1 MKKRLSE
8 VMEKVDF
15 IQKPIELA
23 QSSQYFIES
32 LWEIVTEVSKLYPPL
47 ISVFSY
53 FFGFLVNTISYQSSL
68 YRSIQEFTLTRFEP
82 LFPYNLEAEEVTLR
96 GGEYFPAQTGKL
108 AMPFLLNLSVVR
120 AVSKA
125 AVPLAKKP
133 AKLAPFPKPQEPE
146 ITGKVFEKQL
156 AEAPQETIIQRIAE
170 VQTQLWSR
178 LTPSMTKLSST
189 LTEYERQAIPITFLA
204 AASKPVVLGRTVFA
218 GLTPYRFVTPL
229 EEEKVKSAYPE
240 RLPPI
245 EEQKEKTS
253 YPQHLVTPIEEE
265 RIKPSYP
272 KRLGT
277 RLEKEKTSYPERFI
291 TPLEEEKGKPEYPE
305 SLVTPI
311 EEEKEKTGFPEPQS
325 KEVPGEPPLDK
336 ALMAEAAPSELTGGI
351 PLSLGT
357 LRVVGY
363 ATKLPTAIS
372 EKQTPFLTSV
382 TPISRGSP
390 SPPATSLSIETSPHY
405 AGTMPE
411 TPTPIPPSQINLLLK
426 KISTAFTSWIRE
438 GSATLRDSRVSLS
451 ALPIA
456 ASAAE
461 KLLAE
466 TLMQPVSSLEAPPTY
481 EDREPISSLP
491 PTKFKP
497 EERHAPVEA
506 FRLPSILTSRMAYY
520 TQTYPWLPTEPAVNQ
535 TYETPFEV
543 EQLTSEKPT
552 TPSEISETQEPSK
565 PPITFALAATET
577 LITQRRQQESAA
589 FMKKIQISKST
600 YAKAVA
606 DLGAAGPIRTTMLD
620 ELAVGLTI
628 PYTPEP
634 YTPYTP
640 HAETPFPYTT
650 EPYPTPQRPVSP
662 QLPGQVTTSPKAIK
676 INVFADTDKEDLRDL
691 ERKISRILSE
701 QVADL
706 GAAGPIRTTML
717 DELAVGLSIPYT
729 LETYTPHAEAVSQQP
744 LIQSAISPTSQDTI
758 NVNVFA
764 DTAEEDLRDL
774 ERKIRR
780 ILSEQ
785 ISRYYG
791 SSRI

>member
-15 IQKPIELA
+15 IQKPIEMA

-53 FFGFLVNTISYQSSL
+53 FFGFLVNTIRYQSSL
-68 YRSIQEFTLTRFEP
+68 YRSIQEFTLTRFDL
-82 LFPYNLEAEEVTLR
+82 LFPYNLEAEEVKLR

-108 AMPFLLNLSVVR
+108 ATPFLLNLSVVR

-125 AVPLAKKP
+125 AAPLAKKP
-133 AKLAPFPKPQEPE
+133 AKLAPFPKPQKPE
-146 ITGKVFEKQL
+146 ITGKVSEKQL
-156 AEAPQETIIQRIAE
+156 AEAPQENIVQHIAE

-178 LTPSMTKLSST
+178 LTPSMTTLSST
-189 LTEYERQAIPITFLA
+189 LLEYERQAVPITFLA
-204 AASKPVVLGRTVFA
+204 AASKPVVLDRTVFA

-229 EEEKVKSAYPE
+229 EEENVKSAYPE
-240 RLPPI
+240 SLTPI
-245 EEQKEKTS
+245 EEQKEKPS
-253 YPQHLVTPIEEE
+253 YPQPFVTPLKEEK
-265 RIKPSYP
+265 RKPS
-272 KRLGT
+272 
-277 RLEKEKTSYPERFI
+277 
-291 TPLEEEKGKPEYPE
+291 
-305 SLVTPI
+305 
-311 EEEKEKTGFPEPQS
+311 FPEPPS
-325 KEVPGEPPLDK
+325 KEVPREPPLDK
-336 ALMAEAAPSELTGGI
+336 AVMAEAAPSERTGGI

-357 LRVVGY
+357 LSAVGY

-372 EKQTPFLTSV
+372 KKQTTFLKSV
-382 TPISRGSP
+382 TPISRSEP
-390 SPPATSLSIETSPHY
+390 SPPATSLSIAPSPHY

-411 TPTPIPPSQINLLLK
+411 TITPIPPSQINLLLK

-438 GSATLRDSRVSLS
+438 GAVTLRDSQVSLS

-456 ASAAE
+456 ASAVE

-481 EDREPISSLP
+481 EDHEPISRLP

-506 FRLPSILTSRMAYY
+506 FRLPSILTSHMAYY
-520 TQTYPWLPTEPAVNQ
+520 TQTYPWLPTEPAVKQ

-543 EQLTSEKPT
+543 EQLTSEEPT
-552 TPSEISETQEPSK
+552 TPSEISETQKPSK
-565 PPITFALAATET
+565 LPITFALAATEN
-577 LITQRRQQESAA
+577 LITQRRQQELTA
-589 FMKKIQISKST
+589 FMKKIQVSRST

-620 ELAVGLTI
+620 ELAVGLTS

-634 YTPYTP
+634 YTPYAP
-640 HAETPFPYTT
+640 HAETPFPYAT
-650 EPYPTPQRPVSP
+650 ESYPSTERRVSP
-662 QLPGQVTTSPKAIK
+662 QLPRQITTSPKAIK

-691 ERKISRILSE
+691 ERKISSILSE

-706 GAAGPIRTTML
+706 GAAGPIQTTML
-717 DELAVGLSIPYT
+717 DELSVGLSIPYT
-729 LETYTPHAEAVSQQP
+729 PEPYTPHAEAVSQQP